1 MKKCNNKKLYNFLV
15 DRTNK
20 SLIVTLFAFILL
32 LILNIF
38 IKDIFLR
45 IAFYLGFYFL
55 INNLYMK
62 VVSCFFDRSCK

>member
-32 LILNIF
+32 LISNIF

-62 VVSCFFDRSCK
+62 VVNCFFDKSCK